1 MVINKDSMINMLNK
15 AIKYEE
21 KNTFNT
27 PMENEHDAQIWKDGF
42 ERALKNLLYVI
53 SVNGE

>member
-1 MVINKDSMINMLNK
+1 MVVNKENMINMLNK

-21 KNTFNT
+21 ENTFNT
-27 PMENEHDAQIWKDGF
+27 PMKNEHDAQIWKDGYIC
-42 ERALKNLLYVI
+42 ALKNLLFTI

>member
-1 MVINKDSMINMLNK
+1 MVVNKENMVNMLTI
-15 AIKYEE
+15 AIKHEE

-27 PMENEHDAQIWKDGF
+27 PMENEHDAQIWKDGYK
-42 ERALKNLLYVI
+42 RALENLLYAI

>member
-1 MVINKDSMINMLNK
+1 MVVNKENMINMLNIT
-15 AIKYEE
+15 IKHEE

-27 PMENEHDAQIWKDGF
+27 PMENEHDAQIWKDGYK
-42 ERALKNLLYVI
+42 RALENLLYAI

>member
-1 MVINKDSMINMLNK
+1 MVVNKKNMINMLNI
-15 AIKYEE
+15 AIKHEE

-27 PMENEHDAQIWKDGF
+27 PMENEHDAQIWKDGYK
-42 ERALKNLLYVI
+42 RALENLLYAI

>member
-1 MVINKDSMINMLNK
+1 MVVNKKNMINMLNM
-15 AIKYEE
+15 AIKHEE

-27 PMENEHDAQIWKDGF
+27 PMKNEHDAQIWKDGYK
-42 ERALKNLLYVI
+42 RALENLLYAI